1 MTFKNTI
8 EAYDGLREKLE
19 LEGEEYQNK
28 SVRSKPDNRIVKEI
42 LGVSWK
48 VIDPSDVVRLIEMLE
63 PSEGHANNRLEWLSM
78 LGQEFISP
86 IPIFPSEVNINPYY
100 SYSQRI
106 YWQLPEVI
114 KHLNN
119 TKDYP
124 DRQGLMA
131 IWKPLD
137 IMFVEGSEVPCS
149 IAYHF
154 LLRGGCL
161 RLVYYMRSLNLETWP
176 NDVYLSRVV
185 RDYVACQ
192 IGASPSSIMFLVGSL
207 HTFRRRDE

>member
-1 MTFKNTI
+1 MIFNNTI
-8 EAYDGLREKLE
+8 EAYESLRKKLE
-19 LEGEEYQNK
+19 VGGEEYQNK
-28 SVRSKPDNRIVKEI
+28 SVRSKPDNSIVKEI
-42 LGVSWK
+42 LGISWK
-48 VIDPSDVVRLIEMLE
+48 VIDPSDVIELIMITS

-86 IPIFPSEVNINPYY
+86 TSIFPSLINPNPHY

-106 YWQLPEVI
+106 YWQLPAVI

-119 TKDYP
+119 TKDSP
-124 DRQGLMA
+124 DRQGLVA

-137 IMFVEGSEVPCS
+137 IMYLEDSEVPCS

-154 LLRGGCL
+154 FLRGGCL
-161 RLVYYMRSLNLETWP
+161 RLVYYMRSLDLETWP

-192 IGASPSSIMFLVGSL
+192 IGASPSSITFLVGSL
-207 HTFRRRDE
+207 HTFRRKE